1 MSGRNVTFASDVNGE
16 HAYENN
22 ENVHEGDEGEEQ
34 VIGMADDEKEHDA
47 AHNHASAD
55 TNSIPKPASTMSI
68 FCPNCGSTS
77 IEQHDASGASVC
89 TECGVVVEE
98 NAIVS
103 AVEFVEGA
111 GGASSMVG
119 QFVSATSSKAYTGGP
134 GGGGPGGGAGGRY
147 GFSRDSRETT
157 LANGRRRIQEVA
169 SRLRLGTHFVD
180 AAHRLFTIAVE
191 RNFVQ
196 GRRTTHVV
204 AACLY
209 IACRQEKSQHMLIDF
224 SDALQVNV
232 YTLGTCF
239 LKFRRLLG
247 LKLEIIDPAL
257 YIYRFAAHLD
267 LDEKANAVSLTALRL
282 VARMKRDWIVAGRRP
297 AGICAAALLIA
308 SRAHGFSRH
317 HQDVTRI
324 LRVCGWTVTNRVKE
338 FEHTPSAA
346 LTLEQFQKVDLDV
359 EADPPVFRRNKF
371 REARAKAIR
380 QGDVELLESG
390 ALDDKIVDGKKAD
403 RWRQPGPVV
412 DGDGDGQLDT
422 EIGAGGKMGAKK
434 VQLQTLYKS
443 LAKELL
449 PSDAA
454 QSAIDAK
461 RMEEPAVAST
471 PIEDEDENDVLPER
485 DKTTAPS
492 STSLVIATTDTVPA
506 VWKKAYPLAHNGRA
520 LVLPDEATPE
530 EQRPPSA
537 PTETQFNLSEWKA
550 GMPDS
555 MEDEFAN
562 IFRDND
568 EEREKEVIFNKIN
581 KDYLVTQK
589 RKESERLSVEASLLD
604 REKTDAAQAESSARY
619 NTRKKK
625 SRKADGSIMTTE
637 EQLLAAVAAR
647 KVSRKINYDALS
659 SIFDEDGSFST
670 DVVDDT
676 GNASVATE
684 EGLY

>member
-380 QGDVELLESG
+380 QGNVELLESESG
-390 ALDDKIVDGKKAD
+390 PLATT
-403 RWRQPGPVV
+403 GPVV

-454 QSAIDAK
+454 QK
-461 RMEEPAVAST
+461 
-471 PIEDEDENDVLPER
+471 
-485 DKTTAPS
+485 
-492 STSLVIATTDTVPA
+492 
-506 VWKKAYPLAHNGRA
+506 
-520 LVLPDEATPE
+520 
-530 EQRPPSA
+530 QRPPSA

-550 GMPDS
+550 GMPDT